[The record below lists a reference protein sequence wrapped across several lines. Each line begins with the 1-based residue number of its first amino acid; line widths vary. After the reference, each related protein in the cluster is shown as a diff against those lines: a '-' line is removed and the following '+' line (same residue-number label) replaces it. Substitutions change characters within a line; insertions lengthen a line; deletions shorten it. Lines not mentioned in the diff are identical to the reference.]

1 MMHYRSLTRTTERL
15 INFLEEYRNTRGDA
29 VPGDFEPLFQT
40 IQHIF
45 PQWVLMTCPAKHTE
59 FRFIT
64 ENCDNVLGFSMEA
77 YKAAKSPDFLF
88 SFIHEDDIEPLY
100 QCLLYVDSFL
110 KNCLPDEYPKMRCIF
125 QYRFKK
131 RDDSY
136 ITLHDEK
143 LMMSLNG
150 NGNFFYCMIKDI
162 TNDTVFTGVKVEIF
176 RQHTVVERIGFFKPQ
191 DIGNNLSKRE
201 TELVGLLKRG
211 LTTKE
216 VAYQLNISQYTVRN
230 IKQKMFEKYKVNNV
244 VELLNKTVHY
254 N

>member
-1 MMHYRSLTRTTERL
+1 MHYHSLTRTTERL
-15 INFLEEYRNTRGDA
+15 INFLEEYRNARGDTI
-29 VPGDFEPLFQT
+29 PEDFEPLFQT
-40 IQHIF
+40 IKNIF

-64 ENCDNVLGFSMEA
+64 ENCMDVLGFSMKA

-88 SFIHEDDIEPLY
+88 SYVHENDIEPLY
-100 QCLLYVDSFL
+100 QCLLYVNDFL
-110 KNCLPDEYPKMRCIF
+110 KNCLPDEYPKMRCVF
-125 QYRFKK
+125 QYRFRKQ
-131 RDDSY
+131 DDNY

-143 LMMSLNG
+143 LMISLDRNS
-150 NGNFFYCMIKDI
+150 NFFYCIIKDI
-162 TNDTVFTGVKVEIF
+162 TKETVFTGAKVEIF
-176 RQHTVVERIGFFKPQ
+176 KQHTAAERIGIFKPHHN
-191 DIGNNLSKRE
+191 GNNLSKRE
-201 TELVGLLKRG
+201 TELVDLLKRG

-216 VAYQLNISQYTVRN
+216 VAYHLNISQYTVRN